1 MALAATEADDPA
13 VTHGY
18 RSVWR
23 WHFYAALWT
32 APLLI
37 VLILPGAIYLFDRE
51 FDGWWNRDIQTVAAG
66 TTPLP
71 LAKQEAIAKGAY
83 PGGEIN
89 RVRLPCEPDEAS
101 VWNIRTAQ
109 GTVRDV
115 YVDPYRG
122 RVTGTAEPSVRR

>member
-1 MALAATEADDPA
+1 MASAATEVDDAA

-37 VLILPGAIYLFDRE
+37 ILTLTGAIYLFDRE

-66 TTPLP
+66 AVSLP
-71 LAKQEAIAKGAY
+71 LGRQEA
-83 PGGEIN
+83 
-89 RVRLPCEPDEAS
+89 V
-101 VWNIRTAQ
+101 
-109 GTVRDV
+109 VRDAF
-115 YVDPYRG
+115 RS
-122 RVTGTAEPSVRR
+122 RPSMRCNLGCGHRAAWSGGLGCNL